1 MRSSSKYLKAPFVAR
16 CLVVGANG
24 FIGSHLVD
32 ELARLGHEVSAFDRF
47 SSDRVAF
54 SAGGVI
60 KLPGDFMNQADVAQA
75 VKDQQFV
82 FHFVSTTTP
91 ATAENDPT
99 LDVRTNIASSI
110 ELLQQCVDASVQKV
124 SFAST
129 GGAIY
134 GDQPGQGALSEET
147 AALPVSP
154 YAIGK
159 LAIEGYLRYFGRK
172 FGLETV
178 AFRISNPYGP
188 RQRAN
193 KKQGVIPIFLN
204 RLAEGLPLEVF
215 GDGSMIRDYLYVQ
228 DAVRMVGETVGM
240 PTSHDTYNIGSGR
253 GASLSE
259 VLAVIESVTG
269 ITPKI
274 ETRPV
279 PSTYL
284 GRVVLDTTRFQ
295 DEFGYESFLSLQDG
309 IAETWQQRLTGA

>member
-1 MRSSSKYLKAPFVAR
+1 MPFVAR

-32 ELARLGHEVSAFDRF
+32 ELAHMGHEVTAFDRF
-47 SSDRVAF
+47 SNQQVAY
-54 SAGGVI
+54 SAKDVI
-60 KLPGDFMNQADVAQA
+60 QLSGDFMNNADVGQA
-75 VKDQQFV
+75 VRDQQFV

-110 ELLQQCVDASVQKV
+110 ELLQQCVEAGVQKV

-134 GDQPGQGALSEET
+134 GDQPGHGAISEET

-172 FGLETV
+172 YGLESV

-204 RLAEGLPLEVF
+204 RLAEGLPLTVF
-215 GDGSMIRDYLYVQ
+215 GDGSMIRDYLYVE
-228 DAVRMVGETVGM
+228 DAVRMIGETVGM
-240 PTSHDTYNIGSGR
+240 ATAHDVYNIGSGE
-253 GASLSE
+253 GATLSE
-259 VLAVIESVTG
+259 LLAVIESVTG
-269 ITPKI
+269 IEPEI

-279 PSTYL
+279 PSTYVD
-284 GRVVLDTTRFQ
+284 RVVLDTKRFQ
-295 DEFGYESFLSLQDG
+295 DEFGYERFLSLQEG
-309 IAETWQQRLTGA
+309 IAKTWQQTMMGA